1 MLTFPAMEPF
11 RRSWGFGQYAIT
23 EEPSWASTSVRYR
36 HGRGSTENVS
46 QPLTLTYVDLYD
58 DEAQLIR
65 DHYVAQQ
72 GGTLAFSLPAIIW
85 RGLTA
90 PPVPNGALWVYTG
103 PPNEDHKSG
112 GLYNVT
118 VPLITVF

>member
-1 MLTFPAMEPF
+1 MGL
-11 RRSWGFGQYAIT
+11 RRQYAIT
-23 EEPSWASTSVRYR
+23 EEPVLGQHQRPVSPWSRQ
-36 HGRGSTENVS
+36 HLENVS